1 MAKIDDSVK
10 KKIPELR
17 FEGFTDAWEQR
28 KLGEV
33 ATLSSSKRIHLSD
46 YVTEGIPFYRGSE
59 ISTGGITGNQ
69 ELFISQEKFDEIKEK
84 YGVPSEGDIL
94 VTAVGTLGNLWK
106 VDSRRF
112 YYKDGNLIQI
122 SKIQVNSDYLLTY
135 FTGGIGKKRLLDSAA
150 GSNQKALTMVKMR
163 EITVDFPSEDEQ
175 KKIGAFFKQ
184 LDDTITLHQRKLD
197 LLKEQK
203 KGYLQKMFPK
213 NGAKVPELRFAGFAD
228 DWEERKLSSGLREY
242 TDRVIVEDDKEYYQ
256 ISVRNNFGGITLR
269 GSKMGNKIG
278 RKRQAKIN
286 LTKYPQTLIFTRQTV
301 EQGGIGWVDKYCDGA
316 IVTENMPT
324 ISLDTSV
331 FSKYFLTNLFQT
343 RIFYKN
349 AILDNIEGGSAQIA
363 IHESKFLSS
372 TLLFPNLDEQEKI
385 GQFFKQLDDTIDLH
399 QRKLDLLKEQ
409 KKGFLQKMFV

>member
-1 MAKIDDSVK
+1 MKDERKAPK
-10 KKIPELR
+10 LR
-17 FEGFTDAWEQR
+17 FKGFT
-28 KLGEV
+28 
-33 ATLSSSKRIHLSD
+33 
-46 YVTEGIPFYRGSE
+46 
-59 ISTGGITGNQ
+59 
-69 ELFISQEKFDEIKEK
+69 
-84 YGVPSEGDIL
+84 
-94 VTAVGTLGNLWK
+94 
-106 VDSRRF
+106 
-112 YYKDGNLIQI
+112 
-122 SKIQVNSDYLLTY
+122 
-135 FTGGIGKKRLLDSAA
+135 
-150 GSNQKALTMVKMR
+150 
-163 EITVDFPSEDEQ
+163 
-175 KKIGAFFKQ
+175 
-184 LDDTITLHQRKLD
+184 
-197 LLKEQK
+197 
-203 KGYLQKMFPK
+203 
-213 NGAKVPELRFAGFAD
+213 D

-301 EQGGIGWVDKYCDGA
+301 EQGGIGWADKYCDGA

-385 GQFFKQLDDTIDLH
+385 GQFFKQLDDTIALH

-409 KKGFLQKMFV
+409 KKGYLQKMFPKNGAKVPELRFAGFADDWEERKLKDVLDISKTKNKAQQYGKVDVLSVSREVGTVNQIKHQGRSFAGSDLSNYKVVQGGELIYTKSPLKGAPYGIFQVATIKGIISPLYAVYTSTDKAYTPFVATALKNDNIATHYLTPLVTKGAKNTINVTDEGALEGKLQFPSILEQKQIFIFFANCKNKLNTYHNIW

>member
-1 MAKIDDSVK
+1 MMSK
-10 KKIPELR
+10 KSPQLR
-17 FEGFTDAWEQR
+17 FEGFT
-28 KLGEV
+28 
-33 ATLSSSKRIHLSD
+33 
-46 YVTEGIPFYRGSE
+46 
-59 ISTGGITGNQ
+59 
-69 ELFISQEKFDEIKEK
+69 
-84 YGVPSEGDIL
+84 
-94 VTAVGTLGNLWK
+94 
-106 VDSRRF
+106 
-112 YYKDGNLIQI
+112 
-122 SKIQVNSDYLLTY
+122 
-135 FTGGIGKKRLLDSAA
+135 
-150 GSNQKALTMVKMR
+150 
-163 EITVDFPSEDEQ
+163 
-175 KKIGAFFKQ
+175 
-184 LDDTITLHQRKLD
+184 
-197 LLKEQK
+197 
-203 KGYLQKMFPK
+203 
-213 NGAKVPELRFAGFAD
+213 D

-242 TDRVIVEDDKEYYQ
+242 TDRVIVEDDKEYSQ

-349 AILDNIEGGSAQIA
+349 AILDNVQGGSAQIA

-385 GQFFKQLDDTIDLH
+385 GKFFKQLDKTIALHQRKLDLLKEQKKGYLQKMFPKNGAKVPELRFAGFADDWEERKLGDEVTFFSGLTYSPDNIVESGSTLVLRSSNVKNGEIVDADNVYVENEAVNSDNVQVGDVIVVVRNGSRNLIGKHAQIKKEMDDTVIGAFMTGVRSDTPYFINALLDTEQFTREIYKNLGATINQITTGAFKKMQFVVPKNKTEKEQIGNFFKQIDDTIALH

>member
-1 MAKIDDSVK
+1 MSK
-10 KKIPELR
+10 KSPQLR
-17 FEGFTDAWEQR
+17 FEGFTDDWEER
-28 KLGEV
+28 KLGEITTSYSGGTPS
-33 ATLSSSKRIHLSD
+33 AGNSSYYKGDIPFIRSGEINSSK
-46 YVTEGIPFYRGSE
+46 T
-59 ISTGGITGNQ
+59 
-69 ELFISQEKFDEIKEK
+69 ELFLTEEGFNNSSAKLVE
-84 YGVPSEGDIL
+84 VGDIL
-94 VTAVGTLGNLWK
+94 YALYGATSGEVGISQINGAINQAILAIKPIEGYESQFIMQWLKLQKQKIIGKYLQGGQGNLSGTIVK
-106 VDSRRF
+106 DLFLRIPDS
-112 YYKDGNLIQI
+112 K
-122 SKIQVNSDYLLTY
+122 
-135 FTGGIGKKRLLDSAA
+135 
-150 GSNQKALTMVKMR
+150 
-163 EITVDFPSEDEQ
+163 EQ
-175 KKIGAFFKQ
+175 KKIGQFFKQ
-184 LDDTITLHQRKLD
+184 LDDTIALHQRKLD

-203 KGYLQKMFPK
+203 KGSLQKMFPK

-269 GSKMGNKIG
+269 GSKIGNKIG

-372 TLLFPNLDEQEKI
+372 ILLFPNLDEQEKI
-385 GQFFKQLDDTIDLH
+385 GQFFKQLDNTIALH
-399 QRKLDLLKEQ
+399 QRKIDLLKEQ

>member
-1 MAKIDDSVK
+1 MSK
-10 KKIPELR
+10 KSPQLR
-17 FEGFTDAWEQR
+17 FEGFTDDWEER
-28 KLGEV
+28 KLGEITTSYSGGTPS
-33 ATLSSSKRIHLSD
+33 AGNSSYYKGDIPFIRSGEINSSK
-46 YVTEGIPFYRGSE
+46 T
-59 ISTGGITGNQ
+59 
-69 ELFISQEKFDEIKEK
+69 ELFLTEEGFNNSSAKLVE
-84 YGVPSEGDIL
+84 VGDIL
-94 VTAVGTLGNLWK
+94 YALYGATSGEVGISQINGAINQAILAIKPIEGYESQFIMQWLKLQKQKIIGKYLQGGQGNLSGTIVK
-106 VDSRRF
+106 DLFLRIPDS
-112 YYKDGNLIQI
+112 K
-122 SKIQVNSDYLLTY
+122 
-135 FTGGIGKKRLLDSAA
+135 
-150 GSNQKALTMVKMR
+150 
-163 EITVDFPSEDEQ
+163 EQ
-175 KKIGAFFKQ
+175 KKIGQFFKQ
-184 LDDTITLHQRKLD
+184 LDDTIALHQRKLD

-269 GSKMGNKIG
+269 GSKIGNKIG

-372 TLLFPNLDEQEKI
+372 ILLFPNLDEQEKI
-385 GQFFKQLDDTIDLH
+385 GQFFKQLDNTIALH
-399 QRKLDLLKEQ
+399 QRKIDLLKEQ
-409 KKGFLQKMFV
+409 KKGFLFQFPLVSK

>member
-10 KKIPELR
+10 KKVPELR
-17 FEGFTDAWEQR
+17 FPGFTDDWEER
-28 KLGEV
+28 KLGELGSV
-33 ATLSSSKRIHLSD
+33 AMNRRIFKDQTSENEEVPFFKIGTFGSKPD
-46 YVTEGIPFYRGSE
+46 AF
-59 ISTGGITGNQ
+59 ISR
-69 ELFISQEKFDEIKEK
+69 ELFEEYKLKYPYPEIGDVLISASGSIGRTVVYQGEDEYFQDSNIVWLKHDNRLDNKFLKQFYSIVKWQ
-84 YGVPSEGDIL
+84 GLEGSTI
-94 VTAVGTLGNLWK
+94 
-106 VDSRRF
+106 
-112 YYKDGNLIQI
+112 
-122 SKIQVNSDYLLTY
+122 
-135 FTGGIGKKRLLDSAA
+135 KRLYNKNILDTDIS
-150 GSNQKALTMVKMR
+150 
-163 EITVDFPSEDEQ
+163 IPSTIEQ
-175 KKIGAFFKQ
+175 NKIGMFFEQ
-184 LDDTITLHQRKLD
+184 LDDTIALHQRKLD

>member
-1 MAKIDDSVK
+1 MMSK
-10 KKIPELR
+10 KSPQLR
-17 FEGFTDAWEQR
+17 FEGFTDDWEQR
-28 KLGEV
+28 KLGSLTTVVRGASPRPIQDPKWFDKESDIGW
-33 ATLSSSKRIHLSD
+33 LRIAD
-46 YVTEGIPFYRGSE
+46 VTEQNGRIYHLEQHISKLGQEKTRILTEPHLLLSIAATVGKPVVNYVKTGVHDGFLIFLNPTFEREFMFQWLEMFRPKWQKYGQPGSQVNLNSE
-59 ISTGGITGNQ
+59 LVRNQ
-69 ELFISQEKFDEIKEK
+69 EIVLPNYKE
-84 YGVPSEGDIL
+84 
-94 VTAVGTLGNLWK
+94 
-106 VDSRRF
+106 
-112 YYKDGNLIQI
+112 Q
-122 SKIQVNSDYLLTY
+122 Q
-135 FTGGIGKKRLLDSAA
+135 
-150 GSNQKALTMVKMR
+150 
-163 EITVDFPSEDEQ
+163 
-175 KKIGAFFKQ
+175 KIGSFFKH
-184 LDDTITLHQRKLD
+184 LDDTIALHQRKLD

-213 NGAKVPELRFAGFAD
+213 NGEKVPELRFAGFAD